1 MSLYPERYVCVAD
14 PTGKISYE
22 LVFKINVM
30 YGTKFKHADV
40 AGKFNTCA
48 FGVFLML
55 ALVYPVDKSII
66 VEVFAMLMKHNS
78 DTVVFYEQFSLK
90 MRNAFNVPLILY
102 SATDDAPST
111 INDIHT
117 SSDPVVIVLNHGH
130 YTIATRVYSK
140 TLQNQ
145 FANHF
150 NMKKF
155 EDDKASLEAKHLELA
170 MLIDIELN
178 GTRFE
183 AQRVADAADAANAQR
198 VADAADAA
206 EFANAQRVADAAD
219 AAEFA
224 NAQRVADAADAA
236 DAANA
241 ANAQRVADAAEFA
254 NAQRVADAKF
264 AQQVADDAYARRV
277 AADAYARRV
286 AADFAEADRI
296 SYAAD
301 FAKATQGY

>member
-206 EFANAQRVADAAD
+206 
-219 AAEFA
+219 
-224 NAQRVADAADAA
+224 

-254 NAQRVADAKF
+254 NAQRVADAKY

-301 FAKATQGY
+301 FAEADRISYAADFAKATQGY

>member
-102 SATDDAPST
+102 SATDDASST

-183 AQRVADAADAANAQR
+183 AQRVADAADAA
-198 VADAADAA
+198 DA
-206 EFANAQRVADAAD
+206 
-219 AAEFA
+219 
-224 NAQRVADAADAA
+224 
-236 DAANA
+236 
-241 ANAQRVADAAEFA
+241 A

-277 AADAYARRV
+277 AADFAEADRISY